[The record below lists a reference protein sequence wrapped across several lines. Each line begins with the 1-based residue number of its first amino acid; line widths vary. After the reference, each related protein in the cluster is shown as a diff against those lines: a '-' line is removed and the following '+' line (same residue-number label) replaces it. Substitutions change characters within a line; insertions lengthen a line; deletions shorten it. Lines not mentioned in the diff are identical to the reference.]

1 MVAKKEVSWSSI
13 AAFCTFRESI
23 KAPSLKVF
31 DCERSERLGPKP
43 QILISR
49 ALHGT
54 VPKASKSAHHWNTMF
69 GLCDENARLY
79 CVHSSA
85 ATNTHLKI

>member
-1 MVAKKEVSWSSI
+1 MVAKKKVSWSSI
-13 AAFCTFRESI
+13 GALCTFRESI
-23 KAPSLKVF
+23 KVPSLKVF
-31 DCERSERLGPKP
+31 DCERSERIGSKP

-54 VPKASKSAHHWNTMF
+54 VPKASKSAHHWNAMF
-69 GLCDENARLY
+69 GLSDAKARLY
-79 CVHSSA
+79 CAHSSA